1 MEARDIESIEVL
13 INKAYIIC
21 CTNYRLTNA
30 IKHLQNIFQYRNSST
45 H

>member
-13 INKAYIIC
+13 INKAYNIC